1 VSATEQGEA
10 LAASYFYVE
19 LTGLNVVAFRELSG
33 IGSENEVIV
42 QHQVNGQ
49 GKATYVKVPG
59 KLTWNNVVL
68 KKGIDT
74 DMSLWTWRNEIITK
88 GVDGQKKDGQI
99 YIVDVT
105 GAQKTTWKIVGA
117 WPCSYVIGPMVPDTN
132 EMLLEEI
139 HLAHEGLERVN

>member
-1 VSATEQGEA
+1 MSATEQGEA
-10 LAASYFYVE
+10 LTAAYFYVE
-19 LTGLNVVAFRELSG
+19 LSGLSVVAFRELSG
-33 IGSENEVIV
+33 IGSEHDVIV
-42 QHQVNGQ
+42 QHQTNAQ

-74 DMSLWTWRNEIITK
+74 DMTLWQWRNTIITQ
-88 GVDGQKKDGQI
+88 GVNGQKKDGQI

-105 GAQKTTWKIVGA
+105 GAQQTTWKIVGA
-117 WPCSYVIGPMVPDTN
+117 WPCNYVIGAMVPDTN

-139 HLAHEGLERVN
+139 HLAHEGLERVK